1 MKSNSKAI
9 RLLKGIGVAL
19 ALPAVVL
26 IVMELLVFTTQ
37 GTHVISSGLDVKN
50 LIRGAGISAAIA
62 FALSM
67 NMTSGRM
74 DLSLGSQRITGTI
87 LGGVLAAQLGLGG
100 IWIMIFAV
108 VFGLGLGFVVGFLY
122 VTLRIPPMVLGLGIA
137 CIY

>member
-9 RLLKGIGVAL
+9 GLLKGIGVAL

-67 NMTSGRM
+67 NMTKNYRNDSGRRV
-74 DLSLGSQRITGTI
+74 GC
-87 LGGVLAAQLGLGG
+87 AAWSGRYLDYD
-100 IWIMIFAV
+100 ICSHFWT
-108 VFGLGLGFVVGFLY
+108 GLGLRCRLSVRY
-122 VTLRIPPMVLGLGIA
+122 PTHSANGIGPWH
-137 CIY
+137 CLHL

>member
-9 RLLKGIGVAL
+9 GLLKGIGVAL

-87 LGGVLAAQLGLGG
+87 LGRAAWSGRYLDYD
-100 IWIMIFAV
+100 ICSHFWT
-108 VFGLGLGFVVGFLY
+108 GLGLRCRLS
-122 VTLRIPPMVLGLGIA
+122 LRYPTHSANGTGPWHCLHL
-137 CIY
+137 